1 MTGYLIPKFYA
12 KILWISSFKHLTWK
26 LPEVDDHVWYEWIVE
41 VFSNKFKRFVG
52 ELLLLISCIRLATV
66 L

>member
-12 KILWISSFKHLTWK
+12 KILWISSFEHLTWK
-26 LPEVDDHVWYEWIVE
+26 LSEVDDHVWYERIVE
-41 VFSNKFKRFVG
+41 VFSNKFNRFVG